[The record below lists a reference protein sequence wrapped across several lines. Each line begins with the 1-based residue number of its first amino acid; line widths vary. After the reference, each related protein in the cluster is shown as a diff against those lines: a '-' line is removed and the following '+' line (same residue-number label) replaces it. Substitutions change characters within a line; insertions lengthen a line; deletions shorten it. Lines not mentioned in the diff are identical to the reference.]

1 MVGGPAHGP
10 RVDVVQLAAC
20 ARARGALV
28 TLAKLEELLLAMSH
42 RRRDGAVVP
51 CRDEGQ
57 PPQNGGDGDNVD
69 DGPRLRLIQLLRS
82 ALARLPPPAGGVPAA
97 DRNLKFTL
105 SLLFVYNIDE
115 QFIHCLHVVCILFTL
130 SFNVMTYSSYIVYM

>member
-28 TLAKLEELLLAMSH
+28 TLAILEELLLAMSH

-57 PPQNGGDGDNVD
+57 PPQNGGDGDNVAVYIRTTFFSKIYHFFLQMTTFFSKPMECSIEFSVRWTERRT
-69 DGPRLRLIQLLRS
+69 GPI
-82 ALARLPPPAGGVPAA
+82 
-97 DRNLKFTL
+97 L
-105 SLLFVYNIDE
+105 S
-115 QFIHCLHVVCILFTL
+115 
-130 SFNVMTYSSYIVYM
+130 